1 MNHTSKKGSNNY
13 NMSSNEQSL
22 GRLLNASHK
31 EQDDLKIKTIIID
44 GDENLDSMETK
55 PLKILDDEGVGMTKA

>member
-1 MNHTSKKGSNNY
+1 MNHTSKKGSNNF
-13 NMSSNEQSL
+13 NMSANEQSL

-31 EQDDLKIKTIIID
+31 EQDDLKIKTNTID
-44 GDENLDSMETK
+44 GDENLDSIETK